1 MYSRTNRY
9 FTLTPDIQGRYYVYC
24 TQIILGR
31 HVMKT
36 GAQIL
41 ADLLVSNGTRFVF
54 HMPGE
59 SFLSAIDALNG
70 YRDEVTAI
78 SCRNET
84 GMAVMAEA
92 TGKLTGKPGVCFVT
106 RSPGATNA
114 CLGVHTAFQD
124 SSPMILIVGQAG
136 QFETERDAFLQYQDF
151 PNMFAP
157 MSKWVAQ
164 VDSAHRLPEIVSRA
178 FHTAL
183 SGRPG
188 PVVLVIPENVLNEE
202 CQPQN
207 VAPAQTIQPSPSQEQ
222 IDELYRLLGKAKK
235 PVLLVG
241 GAGWDETAR
250 EQVQDFVEKN
260 KLPVVAS
267 FRRRDIID
275 QRHPCYAGEL
285 GIACNPKIIPWLQ
298 ESDLVIALGLR
309 LGEMNTIGS
318 GFMVGFTL
326 FDVPAPRQTL
336 VQIHGGIE
344 ELQRV
349 YQADLAILASPGPMA
364 AALNGM
370 KAIAGVPWKQWTGNA
385 RAEYETFTA
394 TDNCPGP
401 VDLAGIFRWL
411 RERLPADAI
420 LTNGAGTY
428 AGWSQRYFQHYRPHT
443 QLGPISGG
451 MGYGLP
457 AAIAAKLHRPEATV
471 VALGGDGCFLMNSE
485 ELATAVKYRIAVI
498 VLVINNDMYGA
509 IRLHEETAFG
519 GRDLGTSLANPDFAA
534 LARAYG
540 IFGATVNK
548 TDEFEPAFE
557 QALESGGPAL
567 IELKINPEAINTRF
581 TLSSI
586 SGKDHN

>member
-1 MYSRTNRY
+1 MR
-9 FTLTPDIQGRYYVYC
+9 
-24 TQIILGR
+24 
-31 HVMKT
+31 T

-41 ADLLVSNGTRFVF
+41 ADLLVNNGTRFVF

-59 SFLSAIDALNG
+59 SFLSAIDALHEYG
-70 YRDEVTAI
+70 DKVTAI

-92 TGKLTGKPGVCFVT
+92 TGKLTGMPGICFVT
-106 RSPGATNA
+106 RGPGATNA
-114 CLGVHTAFQD
+114 CLGVHTALQD
-124 SSPMILIVGQAG
+124 SSPMIMIVGQAG

-157 MSKWVAQ
+157 MSKWVAH
-164 VDSAHRLPEIVSRA
+164 VDRAHRLPEIVSRA

-188 PVVLVIPENVLNEE
+188 PVVLVIPEDVLNEE
-202 CQPQN
+202 CRPQD
-207 VAPAQTIQPSPSQEQ
+207 VVPVQATQPSPSKEQ
-222 IDELYRLLGKAKK
+222 VDALFGLLGKAKK

-250 EQVQDFVEKN
+250 EQVQDFAGNN

-285 GIACNPKIIPWLQ
+285 GIACNPNIIPWLQ
-298 ESDLVIALGLR
+298 ESDLVIAFGLR

-318 GFMVGFTL
+318 GFMTGFTL

-349 YQADLAILASPGPMA
+349 YQADLAILASPGAMA
-364 AALNGM
+364 SALDGM
-370 KAIAGVPWKQWTGNA
+370 ETIADLPWEQWTRNA

-394 TDNCPGP
+394 ADNCPGP

-420 LTNGAGTY
+420 LTNGAGAY
-428 AGWSQRYFQHYRPHT
+428 AGWSQRYFQHYQLHT

-457 AAIAAKLHRPEATV
+457 AAIAAKLHRPESIV
-471 VALGGDGCFLMNSE
+471 IALGGDGCFLMNSE
-485 ELATAVKYRIAVI
+485 ELATAVKYRIPVI

-509 IRLHEETAFG
+509 IRLHQEMVFG

-534 LARAYG
+534 LAGAYG
-540 IFGATVNK
+540 IFGTTVNR
-548 TDEFEPAFE
+548 TEEFEPAFE

-586 SGKDHN
+586 SGKNHN

>member
-1 MYSRTNRY
+1 MR
-9 FTLTPDIQGRYYVYC
+9 
-24 TQIILGR
+24 
-31 HVMKT
+31 T

-41 ADLLVSNGTRFVF
+41 ADLLVNNGTRFVF

-59 SFLSAIDALNG
+59 SFLSAIDALHEYG
-70 YRDEVTAI
+70 DKVTAI

-84 GMAVMAEA
+84 GMAIMAEA
-92 TGKLTGKPGVCFVT
+92 TGKLTGMPGICFVT
-106 RSPGATNA
+106 RGPGATNA

-124 SSPMILIVGQAG
+124 SSPMIMIVGQAG

-157 MSKWVAQ
+157 MSKWVAN
-164 VDSAHRLPEIVSRA
+164 VDRAHRLPEIVSRA

-188 PVVLVIPENVLNEE
+188 PVVLVIPENVLGEE
-202 CQPQN
+202 CPPQQI
-207 VAPAQTIQPSPSQEQ
+207 APVRATHPSPSQEQ
-222 IDELYRLLGKAKK
+222 VEALFRLLGKAQR
-235 PVLLVG
+235 PVLLAG
-241 GAGWDETAR
+241 GSGWGETAG
-250 EQVQDFVEKN
+250 QQLQDFAEKN

-275 QRHPCYAGEL
+275 HRHPCYVGEL
-285 GIACNPKIIPWLQ
+285 GIACNPNIIPWLQ
-298 ESDLVIALGLR
+298 ESDLVIAFGLR

-318 GFMVGFTL
+318 GFMTGFTL
-326 FDVPAPRQTL
+326 FDVPAPKQTL

-349 YQADLAILASPGPMA
+349 YQADLAILASPGAMA
-364 AALNGM
+364 SALDGM
-370 KAIAGVPWKQWTGNA
+370 EAVTGIPWGQWTGNA

-394 TDNCPGP
+394 AGSCPGP
-401 VDLAGIFRWL
+401 VNLAAIFRWL
-411 RERLPADAI
+411 RERLPDDAI

-428 AGWSQRYFQHYRPHT
+428 AGWSQRYFRHHRLHT

-471 VALGGDGCFLMNSE
+471 IALGGDGCFLMNSE
-485 ELATAVKYRIAVI
+485 ELATAVKYRIPVI

-509 IRLHEETAFG
+509 IRLHQEMAFG

-534 LARAYG
+534 LAGAYG
-540 IFGATVNK
+540 IFGATVND

-557 QALESGGPAL
+557 KALEANGPAL
-567 IELKINPEAINTRF
+567 IELRINPEAINTRF

-586 SGKDHN
+586 SGKKQH